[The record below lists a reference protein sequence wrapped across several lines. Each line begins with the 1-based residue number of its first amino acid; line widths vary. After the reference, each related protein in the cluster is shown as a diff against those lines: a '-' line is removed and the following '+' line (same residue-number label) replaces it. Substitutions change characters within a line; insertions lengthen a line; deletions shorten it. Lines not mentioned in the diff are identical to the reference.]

1 MKRLLNV
8 LYVTTPDSYVACEG
22 ENVVVRVEGEERLRV
37 PIHIL
42 DSIVCFGYMGA
53 SPGLMGLCAQRQ
65 VSLSFVSASGRF
77 LGKLEGPVR
86 GNVLLRREQYR
97 AADDSRRSAELARS
111 FILAKIVNSRS
122 VLRRAIRDHGD
133 EIDVATIERSSD
145 RLLEKTRSLQEC
157 LDLDVI
163 RGIEGDAAHAYFS
176 CLNLLLVAQKE
187 SFFMHDRNRR
197 PPRDNMNA
205 LLSFLYTLLLHDI
218 QSALESVGLDPYVGF
233 LHRDRPG
240 RPGLALDLMEEF
252 RPHLADRLAITLVN
266 RRQVSGKGFRRSE
279 SGGIRMDDETRK
291 LVISAWQK
299 RKQEE
304 VRHPY
309 LDEKVPIGLLPYA
322 QALLLSRYLRGDL
335 DGYPPFLWP

>member
-1 MKRLLNV
+1 
-8 LYVTTPDSYVACEG
+8 
-22 ENVVVRVEGEERLRV
+22 
-37 PIHIL
+37 
-42 DSIVCFGYMGA
+42 
-53 SPGLMGLCAQRQ
+53 
-65 VSLSFVSASGRF
+65 
-77 LGKLEGPVR
+77 
-86 GNVLLRREQYR
+86 
-97 AADDSRRSAELARS
+97 
-111 FILAKIVNSRS
+111 
-122 VLRRAIRDHGD
+122 
-133 EIDVATIERSSD
+133 
-145 RLLEKTRSLQEC
+145 
-157 LDLDVI
+157 
-163 RGIEGDAAHAYFS
+163 
-176 CLNLLLVAQKE
+176 
-187 SFFMHDRNRR
+187 MHDRNRR